1 MNAVENKKEFKDKN
15 SSITKGGKVK
25 EFNNKGVWF
34 KFLIYMVVLVLVN
47 IAGVTLFFRA
57 DLTSNKIYSIS
68 DASHN
73 VVSTLS
79 EPLTI
84 KVFFTKNL
92 PAPHNNTER
101 YLHDLLEEYSAQA
114 GKLFNY
120 KFYDVTATEAGVT
133 EQANVNRDMAEDY
146 GISPVQIRV
155 IENDE
160 VKFQQA
166 YMGLV
171 IIHGDMIEK
180 IPAITSTDGLE
191 YTLTSSIQKLNNKVS
206 ALLALDDKIK
216 ITLYLS
222 SSLEKVA
229 PLMGLDELSTM
240 PKQIEKVVEKLNV
253 RSLDKIE
260 YKYVDPVS
268 TISDPANNEGIVGAN
283 NSLENLS
290 KQYDIM
296 VMKWPAIPQ
305 KGISAGEGC
314 AGIVM
319 EYKDK
324 AKTTQLISSI
334 NIPIIGTTY
343 QMVEPESLEEMFT
356 ETMETMIGIN
366 ENIGYL
372 ADHGTHTIMD
382 SNMAMMMQGQQQ
394 SSMTAFNKLVSE
406 RYSIQNVNLK
416 DTDNSSSPAKAAA
429 PSTNASSG
437 ISAIPEGLKTLIIAR
452 PTEPFSDYELFQIDQ
467 ALMKGTNIAFFM
479 DTFNEI
485 MPTQQMPFGGGPQYL
500 PINTGLEKLLN
511 HYGVKIDNSYILD
524 DNCYKQQK
532 SPNQGGG
539 EQKIYFAP
547 IIKDANIN
555 NAPPYM
561 NNIKGIIAMKISP
574 LELDEKQLEQN
585 GVKASKLF
593 SSSEKS
599 WLMEGN
605 MNLNPMFMSPPSDAS
620 KMKSYPLAYIL
631 NGEFTSYFAG
641 KPIPQKETKDDDDKN
656 ADDKGIG
663 DNQGADITNKPINT
677 PENKGEINESNTDD
691 MKKRILVQNKDEIAK
706 IEVKNSIITKG
717 KPAKIFV
724 MACSSMLQ
732 DNMLDPEGRST
743 NANFILNIID
753 HLNDRDDVAIM
764 RSKNQTL
771 NPLDETSPVARTFIK
786 VFNIAGLPI
795 LVILFGFGVWA
806 RRASRRKTIK
816 LQFQK

>member
-1 MNAVENKKEFKDKN
+1 MNKIDDKKDLKN
-15 SSITKGGKVK
+15 SSITKEGTNKVK
-25 EFNNKGVWF
+25 EFNNKGKFSNKGIWF
-34 KFLIYMVVLVLVN
+34 KFLIYMVVVVLIN
-47 IAGVTLFFRA
+47 IAAVTLFFRF

-68 DASHN
+68 DASHK

-101 YLHDLLEEYSAQA
+101 YLNDLLEEYAAKS
-114 GKLFNY
+114 GKFFNY

-133 EQANVNRDMAEDY
+133 EKANINRDMAEDY

-171 IIHGDMIEK
+171 IIHGDMMEK
-180 IPAITSTDGLE
+180 IPAIASTDGLE
-191 YTLTSSIQKLNNKVS
+191 YALTSAIQKLNNKVS
-206 ALLALDDKIK
+206 ALLALDEKVK

-229 PLMGLDELSTM
+229 HLMGLDELSTM
-240 PKQIEKVVEKLNV
+240 PDQIKKVIDKLNT
-253 RSLDKIE
+253 RSLGKID
-260 YKYVDPVS
+260 YNYIDLSS
-268 TISDPANNEGIVGAN
+268 TLNSSDNRAN
-283 NSLENLS
+283 LDDLS
-290 KQYDIM
+290 KKYNIM
-296 VMKWPAIPQ
+296 VMQWPEIPQ
-305 KGISAGEGC
+305 KGIAAGNGA

-324 AKTTQLISSI
+324 FKTTQLISSI

-343 QMVEPESLEEMFT
+343 QMVDPESLEELFT
-356 ETMETMIGIN
+356 QTMETMIGIN

-372 ADHGTHTIMD
+372 ADHGTHTLMD
-382 SNMAMMMQGQQQ
+382 NNMAMMMPGQQQ
-394 SSMTAFNKLVSE
+394 SSMTAFNHLISE
-406 RYSIQNVNLK
+406 RYSIQSINLK
-416 DTDNSSSPAKAAA
+416 DSAGSNPQNPSEDSRASAA
-429 PSTNASSG
+429 PSV
-437 ISAIPEGLKTLIIAR
+437 PEGLKTLIIAR
-452 PTEPFSDYELFQIDQ
+452 PTEPFSDYELLQIDQ

-479 DTFNEI
+479 DAFNEV
-485 MPTQQMPFGGGPQYL
+485 MPTQQMPFGGGPKYL
-500 PINTGLEKLLN
+500 PIDTGLEKLLN
-511 HYGVKIDNSYILD
+511 HYGVKIDRSYILD

-532 SPNQGGG
+532 SQNQGGG

-555 NAPPYM
+555 NSPLYM

-585 GVKASKLF
+585 GIKATKLF

-599 WLMEGN
+599 WLMRDN
-605 MNLNPMFMSPPSDAS
+605 INLNPMFMNPLSDAS
-620 KMKSYPLAYIL
+620 QMKSYALAYML
-631 NGEFTSYFAG
+631 DGEFPSYFAG
-641 KPIPQKETKDDDDKN
+641 KPIPQKEVEKEADKSVDAKESDDSTLND
-656 ADDKGIG
+656 AL
-663 DNQGADITNKPINT
+663 NKPINA
-677 PENKGEINESNTDD
+677 PENKGEIGESNTDD
-691 MKKRILVQNKDEIAK
+691 MRQKIVEENKDEIAK
-706 IEVKNSIITKG
+706 IEVANSVITKG
-717 KPAKIFV
+717 KSAKIFV

-732 DNMLDPEGRST
+732 DNMLDPDGRTT
-743 NANFILNIID
+743 NAAFILNVID
-753 HLNDRDDVAIM
+753 HLNDKDAIAQM

-771 NPLDETSPVARTFIK
+771 NPLEETSPIARTFIK
-786 VFNIAGLPI
+786 IFNIAGLPV
-795 LVILFGFGVWA
+795 LVILFGFGFWA
-806 RRASRRKTIK
+806 RRSSRKKSIK

>member
-1 MNAVENKKEFKDKN
+1 MSNVKDKV
-15 SSITKGGKVK
+15 SPTKASKAKG
-25 EFNNKGVWF
+25 FSNKGVWF
-34 KFLIYMVVLVLVN
+34 KFLIYIVVVVLVN

-68 DASHN
+68 DASKK

-101 YLHDLLEEYSAQA
+101 YLHDLLEEYAAQS

-133 EQANVNRDMAEDY
+133 EQTNVNRDMAEDY

-191 YTLTSSIQKLNNKVS
+191 YSLTSTIQKLNNKVS
-206 ALLALDDKIK
+206 ALLALDEKIK

-229 PLMGLDELSTM
+229 PLMGIDELSTM
-240 PKQIEKVVEKLNV
+240 PKRIEKVVEKLNS
-253 RSLDKIE
+253 RSLDKVE
-260 YKYVDPVS
+260 YKYVDPS
-268 TISDPANNEGIVGAN
+268 NTLTGSSNSNNLDE
-283 NSLENLS
+283 LS
-290 KQYDIM
+290 KKYNIM
-296 VMKWPAIPQ
+296 AMKWPEIPQ
-305 KGISAGEGC
+305 KGISAGAGC
-314 AGIVM
+314 AGVVM
-319 EYKDK
+319 EYKEK
-324 AKTTQLISSI
+324 VKTTQLISSI
-334 NIPIIGTTY
+334 KLPIIGTTY
-343 QMVEPESLEEMFT
+343 QMVEPEALEELFT
-356 ETMETMIGIN
+356 QTMETMIGIN
-366 ENIGYL
+366 ETIGYL
-372 ADHGTHTIMD
+372 ADHGTHTLMD
-382 SNMAMMMQGQQQ
+382 RNMAMMMQGQQQ
-394 SSMTAFNKLVSE
+394 SSMNAFNQLVSE

-416 DTDNSSSPAKAAA
+416 DSADSQDKSASTPTPPTTASNLSP
-429 PSTNASSG
+429 
-437 ISAIPEGLKTLIIAR
+437 IPEGLKTLIIAR

-479 DTFNEI
+479 DTFNEV
-485 MPTQQMPFGGGPQYL
+485 MSQQMSFGGGPQYI
-500 PINTGLEKLLN
+500 PIDTGLEKLLN
-511 HYGVKIDNSYILD
+511 HYGVKIDKSYILD

-532 SPNQGGG
+532 PANQGGG

-547 IIKDANIN
+547 IIKDTNIN

-585 GVKASKLF
+585 AIKASKLF

-599 WLMEGN
+599 WLMQGN
-605 MNLNPMFMSPPSDAS
+605 INLNPMFMSPPQDAS
-620 KMKSYPLAYIL
+620 KMKSYPLAYML

-641 KPIPQKETKDDDDKN
+641 KPIPQKEVKDDSKDKDGKN
-656 ADDKGIG
+656 LENKNDADSNGLDPSG
-663 DNQGADITNKPINT
+663 NPIKA
-677 PENKGEINESNTDD
+677 PENAGEISETNTDD
-691 MKKRILVQNKDEIAK
+691 MKKKIITENKDEIAK
-706 IEVKNSIITKG
+706 IEVQNTLITKG

-732 DNMLDPEGRST
+732 DNMLDPEGRTT
-743 NANFILNIID
+743 NATFLLNVID
-753 HLNDRDDVAIM
+753 HLNDRDDVASM

-771 NPLDETSPVARTFIK
+771 NPLEETSPVARTFIK
-786 VFNIAGLPI
+786 LFNIGGLPI
-795 LVILFGFGVWA
+795 VVILFGFVVWA
-806 RRASRRKTIK
+806 KRASKRKTIK
-816 LQFQK
+816 LMFQK

>member
-1 MNAVENKKEFKDKN
+1 
-15 SSITKGGKVK
+15 
-25 EFNNKGVWF
+25 
-34 KFLIYMVVLVLVN
+34 MVVVVLVN
-47 IAGVTLFFRA
+47 IAGITLFFRA

-68 DASHN
+68 DASYK

-101 YLHDLLEEYSAQA
+101 YLHDLLEEYAAQS

-120 KFYDVTATEAGVT
+120 RFYDVTATEAGVT
-133 EQANVNRDMAEDY
+133 EQTNVNRDMAEDY

-191 YTLTSSIQKLNNKVS
+191 YSLTSTIQKLNNKVS
-206 ALLALDDKIK
+206 ALLALDEKIK

-229 PLMGLDELSTM
+229 PLMGIDELSTM
-240 PKQIEKVVEKLNV
+240 PKRIEKVVEKLNS
-253 RSLDKIE
+253 RSLDKVE
-260 YKYVDPVS
+260 YKYVDPS
-268 TISDPANNEGIVGAN
+268 NTLTGSSNSNNLDE
-283 NSLENLS
+283 LS
-290 KQYDIM
+290 KKYNIM
-296 VMKWPAIPQ
+296 AMKWPEIPQ
-305 KGISAGEGC
+305 KGIPAGAGC

-319 EYKDK
+319 EYKEK
-324 AKTTQLISSI
+324 VKTTQLISSI
-334 NIPIIGTTY
+334 KLPIIGTTY
-343 QMVEPESLEEMFT
+343 QMVEPEALEELFT
-356 ETMETMIGIN
+356 QTMETMIGIN
-366 ENIGYL
+366 ETIGYL
-372 ADHGTHTIMD
+372 ADHGTHTLMD
-382 SNMAMMMQGQQQ
+382 RNMAMMMQGQQQ
-394 SSMTAFNKLVSE
+394 SSMTAFNQLVSE

-416 DTDNSSSPAKAAA
+416 DSADSQDKSASTPTQSKSSSNLSP
-429 PSTNASSG
+429 
-437 ISAIPEGLKTLIIAR
+437 IPEGLKTLIIAR

-479 DTFNEI
+479 DTFNEV
-485 MPTQQMPFGGGPQYL
+485 MSQQMSFGGGPQYI
-500 PINTGLEKLLN
+500 PIDTGLEKLLN
-511 HYGVKIDNSYILD
+511 HYGVKIDKSYILD

-532 SPNQGGG
+532 PANQGGG

-555 NAPPYM
+555 NTPPYM

-585 GVKASKLF
+585 GIKASKLF

-599 WLMEGN
+599 WLMQGN
-605 MNLNPMFMSPPSDAS
+605 INLNPMFMNPPQDAS
-620 KMKSYPLAYIL
+620 KMKSYPLAYML

-641 KPIPQKETKDDDDKN
+641 KPIPQKEVKDDAKN
-656 ADDKGIG
+656 EDEK
-663 DNQGADITNKPINT
+663 NLENKNDAENNGLDPSANPIKA
-677 PENKGEINESNTDD
+677 PDSKGEISETNTDD
-691 MKKRILVQNKDEIAK
+691 MKKKIITENKDEIAK
-706 IEVKNSIITKG
+706 IEVQNTLITKG

-732 DNMLDPEGRST
+732 DNMLDPEGRTT
-743 NANFILNIID
+743 NATFLLNVID
-753 HLNDRDDVAIM
+753 HLNDRDDVASM

-771 NPLDETSPVARTFIK
+771 NPLEETSPVTRTFIK
-786 VFNIAGLPI
+786 LFNIAGLPI
-795 LVILFGFGVWA
+795 FVILFGFIIWA
-806 RRASRRKTIK
+806 KRSSKRKTIK
-816 LQFQK
+816 FMFQK